1 MPHDKGN
8 TRRAVTTSLPLAV
21 LLLLAIPPR
30 PAHATTQTFNFT
42 GAQQNF
48 VVPGGVTQVTVEAF
62 GAQGGTGF
70 NSGGAGVNGGSVT
83 ATIGVTPGETLV
95 IFVGGQGGAGGN
107 NVAGSAGFNG
117 GAVGGLA
124 QGGGGGGGASDV
136 RQGGSALVNRVVVAG
151 GGGGSQGSGNGGAG
165 GGTTGAGGGNSVGA
179 AVGGGGGSLGAGG
192 AGGSGG
198 DGTAGVLGSGGA
210 GGLGVTTQIGGGG
223 GGGGGYF
230 GGGGG
235 EGSSNT
241 AGGGGGSSFT
251 VAGATNVTHQ
261 QGVRMGDGQ
270 VIITFADPIPTLAE
284 WAQLIMVA
292 LLVMGGLLALR
303 SFGKPQDRLR
313 SGQACFGRAQHRLRR
328 RVHPT

>member
-70 NSGGAGVNGGSVT
+70 NSGGAG
-83 ATIGVTPGETLV
+83 
-95 IFVGGQGGAGGN
+95 
-107 NVAGSAGFNG
+107 
-117 GAVGGLA
+117 
-124 QGGGGGGGASDV
+124 
-136 RQGGSALVNRVVVAG
+136 
-151 GGGGSQGSGNGGAG
+151 
-165 GGTTGAGGGNSVGA
+165 GGNSVGA
-179 AVGGGGGSLGAGG
+179 AVGGGGGSLGAGGAGG